1 MLKTAKKFHRKKI
14 KKNLASVKM
23 KLKKKVWWLEKKKEL
38 NDQKHIYKSL
48 FIRQFTV
55 NFPSELDFFII
66 YNCNCNTM

>member
-1 MLKTAKKFHRKKI
+1 MLKTAKTFHRKKI
-14 KKNLASVKM
+14 KNNFASVKM
-23 KLKKKVWWLEKKKEL
+23 KLKKKSLVIRKKKEL
-38 NDQKHIYKSL
+38 NNQKKIYKSL